1 MDILKFVRSLFLQ
14 GSSFHC
20 NTTQVIG
27 SSIVCISI
35 SNSRSSKKDGDTYVC
50 SCQNTRLGRIREDPN
65 LKETSSSK
73 EMEDVFAKMKIND
86 DYTLGWFLLTLDP
99 G

>member
-1 MDILKFVRSLFLQ
+1 
-14 GSSFHC
+14 
-20 NTTQVIG
+20 
-27 SSIVCISI
+27 
-35 SNSRSSKKDGDTYVC
+35 
-50 SCQNTRLGRIREDPN
+50 LGRIREDPN

-86 DYTLGWFLLTLDP
+86 DYTLGWFLLAFDL

>member
-1 MDILKFVRSLFLQ
+1 
-14 GSSFHC
+14 
-20 NTTQVIG
+20 
-27 SSIVCISI
+27 
-35 SNSRSSKKDGDTYVC
+35 
-50 SCQNTRLGRIREDPN
+50 LGGIKEDPN

-73 EMEDVFAKMKIND
+73 EMEEAFTKTKTND